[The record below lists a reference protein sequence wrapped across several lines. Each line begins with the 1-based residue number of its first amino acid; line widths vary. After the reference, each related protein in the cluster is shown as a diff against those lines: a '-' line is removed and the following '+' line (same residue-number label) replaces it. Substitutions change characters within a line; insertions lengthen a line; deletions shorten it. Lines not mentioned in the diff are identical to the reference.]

1 MKKSGIAQI
10 FVLVFCLCA
19 SLELSAQVKIR
30 VQDSDGKAIYADTLL
45 AYSSFGTLIK
55 TSVVANDIEV
65 YGALRKL
72 HLSASG
78 YQSLDTLFANE
89 IGSGSVI
96 MLTLRPEN
104 YNPMDEVV
112 VSTGKLPT
120 KVSRSSVSL
129 TLLKPYLIENKVTAD
144 ISNILEQLPGVN
156 VTDGQINIRSG
167 SGWSYG
173 TGSRVMV
180 TLDELPMLSPDAGA
194 VQFSFLP
201 IENLAG
207 VEVVKS
213 AGSVLYGSSALN
225 GIINLRTAEPTSRA
239 TAKVN
244 TFAGIYDFP
253 DRSTLRWNSNRRA
266 VLGNSGFWSQKT
278 GRTSIT
284 MQWNGLY
291 DQGYRLNEFSNRAR
305 MALRV
310 KNESAKI
317 SGLSYGLN
325 TAVQKGRSGSFL
337 VWENF
342 NLGYTTLDSS
352 FNFTNSLRLN
362 IDPFAE
368 YKKGN
373 TTHKFLGRFL
383 AIENAVESDNSG
395 SDQSNGSSMAYTEY
409 RIVHRLPGIILTGGV
424 VNMLAETHSP
434 LFGGNQKAR
443 NTAAFVQA
451 DYQKNRLTLN
461 AGARYEHFSINNFSQ
476 SKPVF
481 RAGVNYAATRYT
493 FIRASTGQGFRFPSM
508 AEMFV
513 TTSVGDVSVFANPGL
528 RPETGWNA
536 ELGVKQGYK
545 IGKFR
550 GFADVS
556 IFRTEL
562 QNMMEFSFGQWGP
575 SPDKDFGFKSLNTAG
590 CRIDGF
596 EIETAGDGRI
606 GQTYWQLLAGYT
618 HTLPTSLN
626 EGMIYGKDSANNNLS
641 FLSTRSDSI
650 NFLKYRS
657 RSLVRFDI
665 QCRWKKLETGLS
677 VRYNS
682 PIKNIDVA
690 FEQGILPLIIPG
702 VVESRARIASAV
714 VFDVRMALNF
724 NKQWKFNLQ
733 ITNLFNREY
742 MGRPADIRP
751 PRAFQLQA
759 VWSLP

>member
-1 MKKSGIAQI
+1 
-10 FVLVFCLCA
+10 
-19 SLELSAQVKIR
+19 
-30 VQDSDGKAIYADTLL
+30 
-45 AYSSFGTLIK
+45 
-55 TSVVANDIEV
+55 
-65 YGALRKL
+65 
-72 HLSASG
+72 
-78 YQSLDTLFANE
+78 
-89 IGSGSVI
+89 
-96 MLTLRPEN
+96 
-104 YNPMDEVV
+104 
-112 VSTGKLPT
+112 
-120 KVSRSSVSL
+120 
-129 TLLKPYLIENKVTAD
+129 
-144 ISNILEQLPGVN
+144 
-156 VTDGQINIRSG
+156 
-167 SGWSYG
+167 
-173 TGSRVMV
+173 
-180 TLDELPMLSPDAGA
+180 
-194 VQFSFLP
+194 
-201 IENLAG
+201 
-207 VEVVKS
+207 
-213 AGSVLYGSSALN
+213 
-225 GIINLRTAEPTSRA
+225 
-239 TAKVN
+239 
-244 TFAGIYDFP
+244 
-253 DRSTLRWNSNRRA
+253 
-266 VLGNSGFWSQKT
+266 
-278 GRTSIT
+278 
-284 MQWNGLY
+284 
-291 DQGYRLNEFSNRAR
+291 
-305 MALRV
+305 
-310 KNESAKI
+310 
-317 SGLSYGLN
+317 
-325 TAVQKGRSGSFL
+325 
-337 VWENF
+337 
-342 NLGYTTLDSS
+342 
-352 FNFTNSLRLN
+352 
-362 IDPFAE
+362 
-368 YKKGN
+368 
-373 TTHKFLGRFL
+373 
-383 AIENAVESDNSG
+383 
-395 SDQSNGSSMAYTEY
+395 
-409 RIVHRLPGIILTGGV
+409 
-424 VNMLAETHSP
+424 MLAETHSP

-562 QNMMEFSFGQWGP
+562 QNMMEFSFGQWANNLP
-575 SPDKDFGFKSLNTAG
+575 IPFGFKSLNTG
-590 CRIDGF
+590 RSRIDGF

-606 GQTYWQLLAGYT
+606 AQTYWQLLAGYT